1 MSGEPRPRG
10 VALFLA
16 ADFLYWASLYLY
28 VPTLPGHVEAR
39 TGSLAAVGIVVSMY
53 GLWQALA
60 RIPVGVAV
68 DATGRSR
75 TFLIGG
81 FLLAAAGAFVMSAGR
96 STEALAVG
104 RGLTGLAAATW
115 VPMVTTFAAYYPAER
130 MVYAASLLTM
140 VGAVGR
146 LFAMSLGGVLTQVV
160 GPAAPFGFAVA
171 AAVMAAAVVVVVPLE
186 VRPPRRV
193 SLAGFA
199 RVARRPDVLVPT
211 LVQTVASFASWAVQ
225 LSFVPILAC
234 RLGAGD
240 AAKGF
245 LMSLGTAA
253 ALLGNSLVATLER
266 RVRAG
271 TMVRAAIVLMSAG
284 IVLAALVPSLPALFV
299 AAAIMGTATGLSY
312 PTLMG
317 LSVRGVAVE
326 ERATATGIHQAV
338 YAVGMFTG
346 PWLGG
351 LAADRWGIPT
361 MFLLTAALT
370 LAAAWPPAGMLGR
383 DRQPAGSG

>member
-225 LSFVPILAC
+225 LSFVPILAG